1 MVVSVRVSSGGLRPE
16 QGENNTND
24 QNQPQP
30 TRQGMDS
37 IIENIFGQ
45 GSIKGYHYH
54 NKDEEKEKF
63 FQERFPINGSSAN
76 MD

>member
-1 MVVSVRVSSGGLRPE
+1 MVVFVRVGFGSLRPE

-24 QNQPQP
+24 QSQPQP
-30 TRQGMDS
+30 VRQGADF

-45 GSIKGYHYH
+45 SSIKGYGYH

-63 FQERFPINGSSAN
+63 FQERFPINGFPAN
-76 MD
+76 TD

>member
-1 MVVSVRVSSGGLRPE
+1 MVVFVRVGFGGLRPK

-24 QNQPQP
+24 QNQSQP

-37 IIENIFGQ
+37 IIKNIFGQ
-45 GSIKGYHYH
+45 GTIKGYRYH

-63 FQERFPINGSSAN
+63 FQDRFPINGSSTN
-76 MD
+76 MS